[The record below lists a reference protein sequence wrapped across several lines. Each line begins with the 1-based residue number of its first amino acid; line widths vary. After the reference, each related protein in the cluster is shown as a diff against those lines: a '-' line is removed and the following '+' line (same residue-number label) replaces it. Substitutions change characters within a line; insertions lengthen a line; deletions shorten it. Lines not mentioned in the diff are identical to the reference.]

1 MRNTRRKRPY
11 QKRWVKFLPLTTVVL
26 VCSLSLWHHSQ
37 LEALHSKTAAT
48 TIMPIKKT
56 DVSAVDASKQ
66 RRRRGRRLDSFAG
79 LNHTIAPVTVP
90 LHASS
95 GTHHV
100 QMYIGSPPQR
110 QTLIIDTGSRLMAF
124 PCEPCR
130 SCGSHASKKYFD
142 PVLSTTDNMPTCGSC
157 MLEGI
162 SKCSE
167 FSTVGN
173 VKGVK
178 NKKCIISQKYTEG
191 SSWTAYELED
201 LVWMGASD
209 HKESIGMEYMKMAVP
224 YVFGCQT
231 SEKGL
236 FRKQYADGILGLAI
250 HESSLVQ
257 ALYDARSINRL
268 AFSLCLTRTGGSLS
282 AGGIATEERHLEPI
296 RFTPIARDHGW
307 FALTVERVLLG
318 SVCLAGCYSKD
329 ASPSSGVD
337 YEDTVLEA
345 FHGGKGTIL
354 DSGTTDTYLPQ
365 AIAERF
371 QKVWSRLTVGL
382 HYARRK
388 YKYSYAE
395 YEKLPSISFQFAN
408 NVTLTV
414 DPESYMES
422 VSTSTT
428 LSRDPW
434 EGTRE
439 LVNRIYIDE
448 PTGAVLG
455 ANTMLGHDILFDIQG
470 KQVGLAK
477 ADCDSEIYHG
487 VVDTGR

>member
-1 MRNTRRKRPY
+1 MTLIS
-11 QKRWVKFLPLTTVVL
+11 VSSF
-26 VCSLSLWHHSQ
+26 SLWHFSH
-37 LEALHSKTAAT
+37 LKALHSKTTAT
-48 TIMPIKKT
+48 AMLPTQKK
-56 DVSAVDASKQ
+56 DSPPAESYKQ
-66 RRRRGRRLDSFAG
+66 RRRRGRRLDSFSG
-79 LNHTIAPVTVP
+79 LNNTIAPVTVP

-100 QMYIGSPPQR
+100 HMYIGSPPQR

-130 SCGSHASKKYFD
+130 SCGSHVSKKYFN
-142 PVLSTTDNMPTCGSC
+142 PLMSTTDNTPTCGSC

-167 FSTVGN
+167 FSTVVGN
-173 VKGVK
+173 GKGAK
-178 NKKCIISQKYTEG
+178 NKKCVISQKYTEG

-201 LVWMGASD
+201 MVWMGASD
-209 HKESIGMEYMKMAVP
+209 HQESIGMEYMKMAVP

-268 AFSLCLTRTGGSLS
+268 AFSLCLTKAGGSLS

-296 RFTPIARDHGW
+296 RFTPISRDHGW
-307 FALTVERVLLG
+307 FALTVEQVLLG
-318 SVCLAGCYSKD
+318 SVCLAGCKTKD
-329 ASPSSGVD
+329 ESSSFTLD
-337 YEDTVLEA
+337 HEDTALRA

-365 AIAERF
+365 AIAEKF
-371 QKVWSRLTVGL
+371 QKSWKSLTGGLQYSR
-382 HYARRK
+382 RR

-395 YEKLPSISFQFAN
+395 YEKLPSLTFKFEN

-414 DPESYMES
+414 QPDSYMES
-422 VSTSTT
+422 VSASKI

-434 EGTRE
+434 EGTIE

-455 ANTMLGHDILFDIQG
+455 ANTMLGYDILFDIEG

-477 ADCDSEIYHG
+477 ADCDTEIYHG
-487 VVDTGR
+487 VVDTERR